1 MILLQHIDAIARAKQ
16 RAVLYLEFHPQQRAS
31 VASYRFEL
39 DVARDQF
46 LTWLDTHCIGWQACG
61 PFASVRRIEPYRGQV
76 YIDVPFDDK
85 LPLYCLLRDALEHP
99 DGSMKLSSVRF
110 MALTLDVAME
120 NAEHDAPG
128 FWDRWAD
135 TF

>member
-31 VASYRFEL
+31 AASYRFEL

-46 LTWLDTHCIGWQACG
+46 LSWLDTHRIGWQACG
-61 PFASVRRIEPYRGQV
+61 PFADIGRMESYRGQV
-76 YIDVPFDDK
+76 YVDVPFEET

-99 DGSMKLSSVRF
+99 DGSMKLATVRF
-110 MALTLDVAME
+110 MVVTLDLAMI
-120 NAEHDAPG
+120 NAEHDTPG
-128 FWDRWAD
+128 FWDNWAD